1 MINGINISGLSEFTH
16 EVKDDSGEAL
26 LCTGVKLDWQ
36 NGTRM
41 NVATRSMYLGPH
53 RVIRDFGFAIDE
65 PRQLLGLNSAPNPQ
79 EYLLGALAGCMAV
92 VYTIGASLL
101 EVHLESLQIQ
111 IDGKLDLRGM
121 MGLAD
126 DVPVQL
132 QDVSYVIRVQG
143 DGTGEQ
149 YEALHERVKR
159 YSPNY
164 NAFINPINLKSGTVE
179 TNHTKPLA
187 EAV

>member
-16 EVKDDSGEAL
+16 EVKNDNDEAL
-26 LCTGVKLDWQ
+26 LRTGVRLDWQ

-41 NVATRSMYLGPH
+41 NVATSSMQLGPH
-53 RVIRDFGFAIDE
+53 RIIRDFEFAIDE
-65 PRQLLGLNSAPNPQ
+65 PRQLLGLNNAPNPQ

-101 EVHLESLQIQ
+101 RVHLESLQIQ

-126 DVPVQL
+126 DAPVQL

-143 DGTGEQ
+143 DGTEEQ
-149 YEALHERVKR
+149 YEALHDRVKR

-164 NAFINPINLKSGTVE
+164 NAFINPLNLTSGKVE
-179 TNHTKPLA
+179 TVLNKPLA
-187 EAV
+187 EAM